1 MAIRKYLGTA
11 GLAALISKT
20 KAFVRQTVAGAFR
33 FRGSKAS
40 LEELDSVENPV
51 SGDVWQVGQKEYA
64 WNGTEWVELGF
75 TVDLSPYKVWTEAKK
90 YIDDAVAAVRTWA
103 TGAFAA
109 LSHKHAVADVDGLQG
124 TLDGKAASGHTHTA
138 ADVTG
143 LQSALDGKFSKP
155 SGTASQYVRGD
166 GSLADFPAVPSVDD
180 KLDIDGSNGT
190 QAGVDALLNKLQAGT
205 DAIKDDTDIIT
216 EHINGGNTFTRRPAS
231 KIWEWIKG
239 KADAIYAAKSHTH
252 PLSQVSDLHADW
264 DAKLKATPASFVTR
278 WPAWGE
284 VTGKPTT
291 FTPASHTHTASQV
304 TGLTASRALISDSE
318 GKVAVSPVTSTE
330 LGYLDGA
337 TSNIQAQLNAKA
349 AAGSYLK
356 TNVTTTQTVAGYV
369 NFLAGAGSASDIR
382 FKANIRRLANVLE
395 TLGDFNLIEY
405 DWSVPGQEHHTIGFD
420 AAEFLKAYPSLV
432 HEDDAGRLSLE
443 YQKIGAIAL
452 QACKEL
458 NRELLALKREMEVLK
473 GNIN

>member
-11 GLAALISKT
+11 GLAALISKI

-109 LSHKHAVADVDGLQG
+109 LSHRHAVADVDGLQD
-124 TLDGKAASGHTHTA
+124 TLDGK
-138 ADVTG
+138 
-143 LQSALDGKFSKP
+143 FPKP

-205 DAIKDDTDIIT
+205 DTIKDDTDIIT

-252 PLSQVSDLHADW
+252 PLSQISDLHADW
-264 DAKLKATPASFVTR
+264 DAKLKAAPASFVTR

-304 TGLTASRALISDSE
+304 TGLTASRALISDSA
-318 GKVAVSPVTSTE
+318 GKVAVSSVTSTE
-330 LGYLDGA
+330 LEYLDGA